1 MKNIEDQ
8 ITTSFRALHKES
20 GSFLALGVTLFLS
33 GCYAIVAGGAL
44 TSGAVVAIATILI
57 VAGVMQVVTAFSV
70 MDAARNIS
78 LALLAGMLDVIVGL
92 VLLKDPTMGASA
104 VATQL
109 AMLFMFGGVYR
120 FAVAGLLQFPQYGWF
135 AFSGALSAILGAMLW
150 TQWPTSA
157 QWFLGLAVGLN
168 FIFGG
173 LAWAALGWRLKAV

>member
-8 ITTSFRALHKES
+8 ITTSFRALRKES
-20 GSFLALGVTLFLS
+20 GAYFALGVTLFLS
-33 GCYAIVAGGAL
+33 GCYAIFAGTGL
-44 TSGAVVAIATILI
+44 TSAAVVGIASILI
-57 VAGVMQVVTAFSV
+57 VAGVTQVIGAFSV
-70 MDAARNIS
+70 LDAAKNIF

-92 VLLKDPTMGASA
+92 VLLKDPAMGASA

-135 AFSGALSAILGAMLW
+135 AFSGALSVILGAMLW

-157 QWFLGLAVGLN
+157 PWFIGLAVGLN
-168 FIFGG
+168 FIFAGI
-173 LAWAALGWRLKAV
+173 AWSALGWRLKAV